1 MKSNT
6 EKQQQQQIYVK
17 TNNCHRPGK
26 WKTDSNSFLGNLYA
40 TCGVFNNKNIKLE
53 LLCSYMYKY
62 KLMFGLCMHVFH
74 SVFAQKNDQPVFS
87 HANITIHCNFF
98 EFRRKIILHFLK
110 WFSFTAHYTV
120 YNTSIRYCF
129 CCLICWNFQSFHP
142 VMCPFMWVQNLANSL
157 DISTFLVSA
166 NQH

>member
-1 MKSNT
+1 MRHMAYLITKTSNLNFYA
-6 EKQQQQQIYVK
+6 IIC
-17 TNNCHRPGK
+17 TNTSWC
-26 WKTDSNSFLGNLYA
+26 LV
-40 TCGVFNNKNIKLE
+40 CV
-53 LLCSYMYKY
+53 
-62 KLMFGLCMHVFH
+62 CMCFIL
-74 SVFAQKNDQPVFS
+74 VFAHKNDQLVFS

-98 EFRRKIILHFLK
+98 KFRRKIILHFLK
-110 WFSFTAHYTV
+110 WFSFTAQFSAV